1 MNAATTKTSN
11 PRIGKESVEGVVIG
25 LEMTDWA
32 GFNSGRILVT
42 TDAGNRIEFR
52 YGKDSTGDL
61 PSIGD
66 YVDIEYSGKMLLE
79 ISEIRIS
86 SAQRVTT
93 SDRVSKRA
101 TGLNLIAGRPKGA
114 AIFTI
119 SQILVAIALCIAGWI
134 TGITK
139 HAAPYILGFVAS
151 FQICLAWLVWEHTA
165 E

>member
-61 PSIGD
+61 PIIGD
-66 YVDIEYSGKMLLE
+66 YVNIEYSGNVLLE

-93 SDRVSKRA
+93 SDRMSKRA
-101 TGLNLIAGRPKGA
+101 TGSNLIAGRPKGA